1 MSDAHEREEGLVPRL
16 DFQKLRKVGEQGQD
30 VVPVVLQNADD
41 GTVLYLAYANE
52 LALRETLKTGRAV
65 LWSTSRRELWRKGES
80 SGDVL
85 EVVDV
90 SVNCE
95 QNSLLYRVRPVGDG
109 VCHTTDP
116 ATGKARDRCYY
127 RRLTP
132 DGEKLEFA

>member
-1 MSDAHEREEGLVPRL
+1 MSDSRDREEGLVPRL
-16 DFQKLRKVGEQGQD
+16 DFQKLRKVGEQDQD
-30 VVPVVLQNADD
+30 VVPVVMQNADD

-52 LALRETLKTGRAV
+52 LALRETLKTKHAV

-85 EVVDV
+85 ELVDV

-95 QNSLLYRVRPVGDG
+95 QNLLLYRVRPVGDG
-109 VCHTTDP
+109 VCHTSDP
-116 ATGKARDRCYY
+116 VTGKARARCYY

-132 DGEKLEFA
+132 DGESLEFV